1 MDVLPGMI
9 APGANA
15 VSFEPAT
22 HRAGRDGRKRWVVG
36 QVLGHFGSTP
46 AGQRRSGG
54 TRQATSGGGNLGTHL
69 RGKNASAPLNG
80 ARRPAC
86 GWSPSVCAT
95 CAPADHWCPP
105 APQSVGCC
113 SQDAQTLAK

>member
-22 HRAGRDGRKRWVVG
+22 HRAGRDGWKRWVLG

-46 AGQRRSGG
+46 AGHRRSCG
-54 TRQATSGGGNLGTHL
+54 TRQATSGGGDLGTHRRREKRL
-69 RGKNASAPLNG
+69 GAPGRGASA
-80 ARRPAC
+80 
-86 GWSPSVCAT
+86 SVWVLTQRLRHLRT
-95 CAPADHWCPP
+95 CLSLVPTFAAICW
-105 APQSVGCC
+105 
-113 SQDAQTLAK
+113 